1 MEASD
6 SKDPPYFS
14 RDDQAETWI
23 LYQLADSALPT
34 GGFVVSSGLECLE
47 QVGLLS
53 SLPQFLQSSV
63 DTYARSNLPFV
74 AAAYDANSREALYHL
89 DDIYDAYQVNGVGR
103 RASMAQGLALLNLY
117 CKSYA
122 SPDPRASPT
131 PPPQVQ
137 QGEGE
142 DTFGDTGRLRAFRDS
157 IRDTRSPGHHAIA
170 FGVTARFWGIRRERV
185 LHAFLFLHARSLLS
199 AAVRLNIVGPYAAQ
213 RELDKLRHIVNSLLI
228 ECSHL
233 PIDQALTSAPLLDL
247 AQGAHDRLFTRLF
260 NS

>member
-1 MEASD
+1 MQSSY
-6 SKDPPYFS
+6 SKDLSCFPS
-14 RDDQAETWI
+14 DDQAETWI

-47 QVGLLS
+47 QIGLLS
-53 SLPQFLQSSV
+53 SLSQFLQASV

-74 AAAYDANSREALYHL
+74 AAAYDANSLDTLSYL
-89 DDIYDAYQVNGVGR
+89 DDTYDAYLVNTVAR

-117 CKSYA
+117 LKSYT
-122 SPDPRASPT
+122 SPNAQPPSDL
-131 PPPQVQ
+131 PPQVQ
-137 QGEGE
+137 REQEEGR
-142 DTFGDTGRLRAFRDS
+142 FGDPGRLRAFRDQ
-157 IRDTRSPGHHAIA
+157 IRLTHSPGHHVIA
-170 FGVTARFWGIRRERV
+170 FGVAARYWGIRRERA

-213 RELDKLRHIVNSLLI
+213 RELDRLRQIVEHLLV

-233 PIDQALTSAPLLDL
+233 PIEQARNSAPLLDL
-247 AQGAHDRLFTRLF
+247 AQAAHDRLFTRLF